1 MGTKS
6 AKKKSKKQAPR
17 PKARVLQPGFWQRTD
32 LLFPIAA
39 ILLVTIIAFST
50 SINNSFVNWDD
61 DVNLLENPNLQAFN
75 WESIK
80 GIFTSD
86 VIGNYNP
93 LPIFTFA
100 IENALFGMES
110 ARVYHITNL
119 ILHLFVVFMVYR
131 FCLVM
136 NISKR
141 AAIFATLLF
150 AIHPM
155 RVESVAWVTERKDV
169 LFAAFY
175 FPALFYYVK
184 WLQSKDRK
192 NFYFAI
198 IMVLFTFSLFSKI
211 QAVALPLSMLTLDY
225 YFKRPLQLKLIM
237 EKIPYF
243 GLSLAVGLLG
253 VYMLSENESLKD
265 VTNYSLFERLF
276 VGSWSYCI
284 YLVKWIV
291 PYEMSPLYPYPGNDD
306 IPIYFYF
313 SVIGVAAVA
322 ALVWWAWKNEK
333 RYIVFG
339 ITFFTFNVMFLL
351 QILGAGQ
358 GFTADRFTYVPY
370 FGLFFLMAVGL
381 DKLATQQKAYENII
395 VYSALAY
402 ALVFSYMTY
411 QQNKIWKNGETL
423 WTHVLKY
430 YDKATT
436 PWSNRGQYY
445 RDNGMTELALA
456 DYNQAI
462 SLKQDAGTL
471 NSRGKLYFDSGN
483 AQQAITDYTASI
495 NVDPTVG
502 EVYVN
507 RGAAYGSLQQYDQA
521 IKDISEGLR
530 LDPENINGYLNRS
543 LLHYMLG
550 NYAAAHEDHTSYL
563 SRNPY
568 KPEMWYERAITKRRL
583 GRDQESIADF
593 TQAINLQQRDLF
605 YLERAKAYRALGNNQ
620 QALLDAQQAQ
630 ALGSQDAA
638 ALIQELR

>member
-1 MGTKS
+1 
-6 AKKKSKKQAPR
+6 
-17 PKARVLQPGFWQRTD
+17 
-32 LLFPIAA
+32 
-39 ILLVTIIAFST
+39 
-50 SINNSFVNWDD
+50 
-61 DVNLLENPNLQAFN
+61 
-75 WESIK
+75 
-80 GIFTSD
+80 
-86 VIGNYNP
+86 
-93 LPIFTFA
+93 PIFTFA